1 MKKRLLLLAS
11 TLSVILLGVSSTVS
25 AINYGGVGGRPAYPN
40 PANPRTQSIF
50 IYQLAPGQQAND
62 GLKILNNTN
71 QAQTVTLDA
80 VDSEVASGGSFTCKQ
95 SAEPKTNVGEWIHLQ
110 TNTVTVDA
118 NNSLIVPFTIA
129 IPQSSNLDVGEYD
142 GCITIQA
149 ASQTATQSSHAGILL
164 SFRSAIRVAVT
175 IPGKIIKKLS
185 IQSVKVSSAKGGNYQ
200 VTPTVSNDGNVSL
213 DTTLKVNLVSLF
225 GTRVES
231 TKEGTSP
238 VLPRTKASWNYD
250 VKQPFWGGF
259 YHAQVTATYNGNPST
274 ELGAN
279 QNSNQQI
286 KALNSAIFFATPTLI
301 GGLVE
306 LVIVL
311 AVVIVLVWMIR
322 KRQHLRQVRH
332 HWQDYS
338 VQHGDS
344 IERLAKEFG
353 IPWKK
358 LAATNKLKPPFT
370 LKKGQ
375 RLKLPPSSKD

>member
-1 MKKRLLLLAS
+1 MKKSLILLTAMLSAALLAVPS
-11 TLSVILLGVSSTVS
+11 IAS

-50 IYQLAPGQQAND
+50 IYQLVPGQQAND
-62 GLKILNNTN
+62 GVKILNNTN
-71 QAQTVTLDA
+71 QVQTVTLDA
-80 VDSEVASGGSFTCKQ
+80 VDSEVASGGSFSCKQ
-95 SAEPKTNVGEWIHLQ
+95 AAEPKTDVGAWIQLQ
-110 TNTVTVDA
+110 STTITLA
-118 NNSLIVPFTIA
+118 PNSSQVAPFTIA
-129 IPQSSNLDVGEYD
+129 VPQSSSLDVGEHD

-149 ASQTATQSSHAGILL
+149 ASRTATQSSQAGILL

-175 IPGKIIKKLS
+175 IPGKIVKKLS
-185 IQSVKVSSAKGGNYQ
+185 IQDVKVNPAKGGNYQ

-213 DTTLKVNLVSLF
+213 DTTLKVSLVSLF
-225 GTRVES
+225 GTSVES
-231 TKEGTSP
+231 AKEGTSP
-238 VLPRTKASWNYD
+238 VLPRSKASWNYD
-250 VKQPFWGGF
+250 VKRPFWGGF
-259 YHAQVTATYNGNPST
+259 YRAQITAAYNANPST

-286 KALNSAIFFATPTLI
+286 KALNSAIFFAAPTLA

-311 AVVIVLVWMIR
+311 AIVIVLVWMIR
-322 KRQHLRQVRH
+322 KRQHHHQVRH

-338 VQHGDS
+338 VQHGDT

-358 LAATNKLKPPFT
+358 IATTNKLKPPYT